1 MLMAGRRN
9 GVRGQTRTK
18 SFRLSFLI
26 AYAARIGERLSAASS
41 SVTAELQRD
50 DRLLPVLAAQNRAA
64 DDTFMRLF
72 PATVASALVAYDAIG
87 SSAGRAA
94 ADTALL
100 DIRDSIAG

>member
-1 MLMAGRRN
+1 MVSEARRAPS
-9 GVRGQTRTK
+9 R
-18 SFRLSFLI
+18 SELSFLI

-72 PATVASALVAYDAIG
+72 PATVASALVHDAIG

-100 DIRDSIAG
+100 DIRDSIAA